1 MIKTF
6 NKPGVNRNTLNL
18 IKDSYEKPTAN
29 TRLNGKRNASLLR
42 LRTRQGVTYLFTIAL
57 RVLAK
62 ATRQEK

>member
-1 MIKTF
+1 MK
-6 NKPGVNRNTLNL
+6 NPQLTLDL
-18 IKDSYEKPTAN
+18 MVKGMLPY
-29 TRLNGKRNASLLR
+29 LR